1 MQFSREIL
9 YKRHRLSHQ
18 QINDLLG
25 NSKEEDLCIA
35 EKLSDMAK
43 IGEFITFT
51 DKLRQANISFVT
63 LKGPVLSQRLYGE
76 PTYRRY
82 KDFDLLFFSQKD
94 TIRAYELL
102 LNNGYLPT
110 NAEIPKTD
118 DKTQAFFKNFYDIP
132 MYDFQKKLSIELHAK
147 LFKFS
152 NINESALQHIVESN
166 LTTITLSGRAFSVLN
181 NELELLYLI
190 IHGTLHRFSRLK
202 WLIDIKDF
210 LKIID
215 IDHQKFKM
223 LVIKTNSEKMVSLCG
238 KLLEIYFPELHFF
251 KDYPKPSKSI
261 IYNVQQSIE
270 DDNVDDKASFKK
282 FFNYMYFTLKIQPD
296 WKTRF
301 KVLFKQLY
309 ISNTVNFKNE
319 NDLPLV
325 FQFIRVPFKSLSHWI
340 AR

>member
-1 MQFSREIL
+1 MLFTRELL
-9 YKRHRLSHQ
+9 YNRHRLSHQ

-25 NSKEEDLCIA
+25 ITKEKDLYTA
-35 EKLSDMAK
+35 EKLSDMHK
-43 IGEFITFT
+43 VGEFILLT
-51 DKLRQANISFVT
+51 DKLRQANINFVT
-63 LKGPVLSQRLYGE
+63 LKGPILSHRLYGD

-94 TIRAYELL
+94 TIRAYELML
-102 LNNGYLPT
+102 KNGFLPT

-118 DKTQAFFKNFYDIP
+118 AKKQAFFKNFYDIP

-152 NINESALQHIVESN
+152 KVKESTLQHIIESN

-202 WLIDIKDF
+202 WLIDIKDY
-210 LKIID
+210 LKKMN
-215 IDHQKFKM
+215 IDHQKFKR
-223 LVIKTNSEKMVSLCG
+223 LVKETNSEKMVSLCG

-270 DDNVDDKASFKK
+270 DENVDDKASFKK
-282 FFNYMYFTLKIQPD
+282 FINYMYFTLKIQPD
-296 WKTRF
+296 WKTRLS
-301 KVLFKQLY
+301 VLYKQLY

-325 FQFIRVPFKSLSHWI
+325 FQFIRVPFNSLSHWI
-340 AR
+340 S